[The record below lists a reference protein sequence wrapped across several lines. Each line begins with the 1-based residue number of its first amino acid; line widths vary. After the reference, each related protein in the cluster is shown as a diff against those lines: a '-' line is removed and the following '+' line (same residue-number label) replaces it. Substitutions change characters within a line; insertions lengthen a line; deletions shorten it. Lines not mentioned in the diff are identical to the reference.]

1 VTRDSSGPAAG
12 RAKERLTGST
22 ILLTGASGFLGK
34 AVLST
39 LLGRIE
45 GFGQLIVLLRA
56 SDDAAA
62 GRRLEDEVLAGEA
75 FAALPGSSI
84 REMLDRE
91 RLCAVAGD
99 LAVDEIRVRSGW
111 QKIDTVIHCAA
122 SVSFEEPLDSALALN
137 ALGPSRLLASLR
149 DAGAHPHFVHVSTA
163 YVADAQSSPV
173 AEDGP
178 PHPGVA
184 ELDPSSLADVARE
197 WRREVEEESSRAPR
211 LKGFSQTAKRE
222 ASHRPGMD
230 PESRAE
236 ELRRRWVNQ
245 QLARKG
251 RHQAMAAG
259 WPDTYTLSKAVGE
272 ELVIE
277 RSEHTTIVRP
287 SIIESALHDPR
298 PGWLEGI
305 KVADPLILAYA
316 ARGLTHLPGRST
328 NRIDIVPVDYVA
340 NACVAAAA
348 YPPSERV
355 RTFAVTSGAR
365 NALTLG
371 ELARH
376 TKEYFGRDPLRRKD
390 GSPIVIGDLE
400 IVDRKVALRKTM
412 RREWLAKMAARA
424 AFLPFPA
431 RMKRTL
437 RRNSVLAAQVTRMVK
452 IYGPY
457 TELDCVFDDSN
468 TLAFA
473 RSLGPDDRA
482 EFPFDTG
489 EIVWE
494 DYLQGIHLPQVHRLG
509 QAPGR

>member
-1 VTRDSSGPAAG
+1 VTRDSSGPIAG
-12 RAKERLTGST
+12 RAKERLAGST

-34 AVLST
+34 TVLAT
-39 LLGRIE
+39 LLERVGSFGR
-45 GFGQLIVLLRA
+45 LIVLLRA
-56 SDDAAA
+56 PDDLAA
-62 GRRLEDEVLAGEA
+62 GRRLQEVLGSEA
-75 FAALPGSSI
+75 FASLAPGSTAK
-84 REMLDRE
+84 MLRQG
-91 RLCAVAGD
+91 RLRGAAGD
-99 LAVDEIRVRSGW
+99 LGVDEIRARPGW
-111 QKIDTVIHCAA
+111 GEIDTVIHCAA

-137 ALGPSRLLASLR
+137 ALGPSRLLASLS
-149 DAGAHPHFVHVSTA
+149 DAGAEPHFVHVSTA
-163 YVADAQSSPV
+163 YVADVQSDLV

-184 ELDPSSLADVARE
+184 ELDPSSLAELAGE
-197 WRREVEEESSRAPR
+197 WRLAAEEESNRPTQ
-211 LKGFSQTAKRE
+211 LKKFSQTAKRE

-230 PESRAE
+230 PENRAE
-236 ELRRRWVNQ
+236 ELRKRWVDQ
-245 QLARKG
+245 QLAQKG
-251 RHQAMAAG
+251 RDRAMAAG
-259 WPDTYTLSKAVGE
+259 WPDTYALSKAVGE
-272 ELVIE
+272 GLVVA
-277 RSEHTTIVRP
+277 RSRHTTIVRP
-287 SIIESALHDPR
+287 SIIESALHYPR

-328 NRIDIVPVDYVA
+328 NRIDIVPVDYVG

-348 YPPSERV
+348 HPPSERV
-355 RTFAVTSGAR
+355 RILAVTSGAR

-376 TKEYFGRDPLRRKD
+376 TREYFRRDPLRRKD
-390 GSPIVIGDLE
+390 GSPIMIGDLQFVE
-400 IVDRKVALRKTM
+400 SKVALRKM
-412 RREWLAKMAARA
+412 MQRQWLARMAAKT
-424 AFLPFPA
+424 AFLPLSSG
-431 RMKRTL
+431 MKRTL

-473 RSLGPDDRA
+473 ASLGPEDRA

-494 DYLQGIHLPQVHRLG
+494 DYLQRIHLPQVHRLG
-509 QAPGR
+509 QAPSR